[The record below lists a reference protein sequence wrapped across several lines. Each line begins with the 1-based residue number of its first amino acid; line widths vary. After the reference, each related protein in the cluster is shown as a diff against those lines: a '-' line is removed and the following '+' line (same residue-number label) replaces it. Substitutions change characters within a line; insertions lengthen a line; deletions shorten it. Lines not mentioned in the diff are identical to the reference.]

1 MAIIT
6 GMQFDSLWARDFEGP
21 HSSSVTIQ
29 VPSVDAV
36 CEIALHST
44 WTAGESH
51 HASDAMITQIVS
63 ASGVENFPS
72 ENTTGA
78 DLVAVVNRRQVTS
91 VTFKISVYQTKGMAR
106 WMIFHW
112 A

>member
-1 MAIIT
+1 
-6 GMQFDSLWARDFEGP
+6 MQFSSMWARDFDDP
-21 HSSSVTIQ
+21 HSVSVTVQ
-29 VPSVDAV
+29 VPSVAAV

-72 ENTTGA
+72 ENTEGGN
-78 DLVAVVNRRQVTS
+78 LVPVVFRQQVTS
-91 VTFKISVYQTKGMAR
+91 VTFKVSVYQTKGMAR
-106 WMIFHW
+106 WMIFRW

>member
-1 MAIIT
+1 MAVT
-6 GMQFDSLWARDFEGP
+6 GMQFNEMWARDFDDP
-21 HSSSVTIQ
+21 HSFSVTVQ
-29 VPSVDAV
+29 VPGVAAV

-72 ENTTGA
+72 VNTVGGN
-78 DLVAVVNRRQVTS
+78 LVAVVFRQQVTS
-91 VTFKISVYQTKGMAR
+91 VTFKISVFQTKGMAR
-106 WMIFHW
+106 WMVFHW

>member
-1 MAIIT
+1 MAVIGIQ
-6 GMQFDSLWARDFEGP
+6 GGRLWARHFDGA

-29 VPSVDAV
+29 VPSVAAF
-36 CEIALHST
+36 CEIALQST

-63 ASGVENFPS
+63 ASGVENFPT
-72 ENTTGA
+72 ENTTGG
-78 DLVAVVNRRQVTS
+78 DLKAVVFREKVTS
-91 VTFKISVYQTKGMAR
+91 VTFKVSVYKTKGHAR
-106 WMIFHW
+106 WMIFRW

>member
-1 MAIIT
+1 MAVI
-6 GMQFDSLWARDFEGP
+6 GMQFSSMWARDFDDP
-21 HSSSVTIQ
+21 HSVSVTVQ
-29 VPSVDAV
+29 VPSVAAV

-72 ENTTGA
+72 ENTEGGN
-78 DLVAVVNRRQVTS
+78 LVPVVFRQQVTS
-91 VTFKISVYQTKGMAR
+91 VTFKVSVYQTKGMAR
-106 WMIFHW
+106 WMIFRW